1 MPKIMKKYLIIFT
14 LVLLS
19 SISVFSQNTRFT
31 VFVDPK
37 FSWMTPDLN
46 DVTSEGSKLG
56 VNIGLNIDKFFAPN
70 YALMTGI
77 SIDNTG
83 GLLKYDFKKPIQTNG
98 NDDSIPSGSTLEYKL
113 QYITIPLG
121 LKLKTN
127 EIGYLTFFTHLGINA
142 GINIKAT
149 GVVDIYDLDN
159 ENISDEI
166 KLFNMGYY
174 IGAGVE
180 YSIGGNS
187 AIVLGVTYTN
197 GFIDVTTDSNNKVT
211 CSNVAIRI
219 GILF

>member
-1 MPKIMKKYLIIFT
+1 MKKYLIFLILILSVAKVT
-14 LVLLS
+14 L
-19 SISVFSQNTRFT
+19 SQNTRFT

-37 FSWMTPDLN
+37 FSWMTPDLKN
-46 DVTSEGSKLG
+46 VESDGSKLG
-56 VNIGLNIDKFFAPN
+56 VNIGLNVDKFFAPN

-83 GLLKYDFKKPIQTNG
+83 GFLFNSVDSMKIETNSG
-98 NDDSIPSGSTLEYKL
+98 KDTIPKGDILEYKL
-113 QYITIPLG
+113 QYISIPIG

-149 GVVDIYDLDN
+149 GEVSDYELEN
-159 ENISDEI
+159 ENISKEI
-166 KLFNMGYY
+166 KLFNLGYY

-187 AIVLGVTYTN
+187 AIVLGLTYTN
-197 GFIDVTTDSNNKVT
+197 GFVDITSDSNNKVT
-211 CSNVAIRI
+211 NSNFAIRI
-219 GILF
+219 GVLF

>member
-1 MPKIMKKYLIIFT
+1 MKKYLFILI
-14 LVLLS
+14 LAL
-19 SISVFSQNTRFT
+19 ISMRSFSQDTRFT

-37 FSWMTPDLN
+37 LSWMSSDLKAVEN
-46 DVTSEGSKLG
+46 NGSKLG
-56 VNIGLNIDKFFAPN
+56 VNIGLNMDNFFAQN
-70 YALMTGI
+70 YAFMTGI

-83 GLLKYDFKKPIQTNG
+83 GNLVFDDDKPLQTNG
-98 NDDSIPSGSTLEYKL
+98 GNDTVPAGNSIAYKL
-113 QYITIPLG
+113 QYINIPLG

-127 EIGYLTFFTHLGINA
+127 EIGYLTFFTHLGING

-149 GVVDIYDLDN
+149 AEVNDFELDN

-166 KLFNMGYY
+166 RLFNLGYF

-187 AIVLGVTYTN
+187 AVVLGLTYTN
-197 GFIDVTTDSNNKVT
+197 GFIDITDDSDSKVT
-211 CSNVAIRI
+211 LSNFAIRI

>member
-1 MPKIMKKYLIIFT
+1 MKKYLIILT
-14 LVLLS
+14 LIFS
-19 SISVFSQNTRFT
+19 SAISVFSQNTRFT

-37 FSWMTPDLN
+37 FSWMTPDLKN
-46 DVTSEGSKLG
+46 FESDGSKLG
-56 VNIGLNIDKFFAPN
+56 VNIGLNVDKFFAPN
-70 YALMTGI
+70 YAFMTGI

-83 GLLKYDFKKPIQTNG
+83 GFLFNKVDTTYIKTN
-98 NDDSIPSGSTLEYKL
+98 SGKDTIFPGKVLEYKL
-113 QYITIPLG
+113 QYISIPLG

-149 GVVDIYDLDN
+149 GQVEGYELEN

-166 KLFNMGYY
+166 KLFNLGYY
-174 IGAGVE
+174 IGAGIE

-187 AIVLGVTYTN
+187 AIVVGLTYAN
-197 GFIDVTTDSNNKVT
+197 GFIDITTDKENKVT
-211 CSNVAIRI
+211 NSNIAIRI